1 MTSYLKDICSVSMD
15 NLPWGFLDGKNILVT
30 GASGLI
36 GSCVVDVLMNRPN
49 INYHVYASG
58 RNIERLK
65 DKFSTY
71 CTLPFFHIIQYDVT
85 ETLKADVDFNI
96 IMAGASGASPQ
107 LYSTDPVGVM
117 KSNIMGVD
125 NLLTYGIQH
134 NLERFLYISSGEIYG
149 EGDGSEFNENYSG
162 FVNTTLVRSCYPSS
176 KRAAETLCVSYGH
189 QYGID
194 VRIARPCH
202 VYGPSFT
209 EKDIRVYAQ
218 FIRNILNNEN
228 IVLKSSGAQFRS
240 WCYVV
245 DCVKALLYILLK
257 GEAGEAYNIA
267 DSNSN
272 ISIKELAQMIASLGE
287 KEVAFENPDEIER
300 QGYNVVSKSVF
311 STKKIEGLGWSIA
324 GSMKEKMKTT
334 IEECR
339 HRMKLKNH

>member
-125 NLLTYGIQH
+125 NLLAYGIQH
-134 NLERFLYISSGEIYG
+134 DLERFLYISSGEVYG

-202 VYGPSFT
+202 VYGPNFT

-245 DCVKALLYILLK
+245 DCVKALFYILLNGK
-257 GEAGEAYNIA
+257 AGEAYNIA

-272 ISIKELAQMIASLGE
+272 ISIKDLAQMIASLGE
-287 KEVAFENPDEIER
+287 KEVVFEKPDEIER